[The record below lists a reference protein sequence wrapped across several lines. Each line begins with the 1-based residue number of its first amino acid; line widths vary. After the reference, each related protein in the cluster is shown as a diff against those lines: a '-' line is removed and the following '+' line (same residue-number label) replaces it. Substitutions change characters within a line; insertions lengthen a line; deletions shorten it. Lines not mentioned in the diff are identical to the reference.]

1 MKQEIRNR
9 ILKLCEG
16 QEWDWKYHIEQ
27 VVKHSL
33 KLVEGLD
40 ADKDICEVAAWLHDI
55 TKLEEG
61 LDAPKHH
68 ITGSERAVEIL
79 KEYDADPDFI
89 EKVRH
94 CVISHSCKEGYMPET
109 KEAKILA
116 SADAMSHFDCFIQF
130 NYLVFSI
137 WNLSQDDGKAW
148 LIKKYKKT
156 WNKMLPEAQELVKE
170 KRDAIDLI
178 LDT

>member
-1 MKQEIRNR
+1 MKEDIRAR

-33 KLVEGLD
+33 VLAEKLD
-40 ADKDICEVAAWLHDI
+40 ADRDICEIAAWLHDI
-55 TKLEEG
+55 IKLEEG
-61 LDAPKHH
+61 LDAPRHH
-68 ITGSERAVEIL
+68 IKGADRAVEIL
-79 KEYDADPDFI
+79 KEYHADPNLI

-94 CVISHSCKEGYMPET
+94 CIISHSCKEGYMPES

-116 SADAMSHFDCFIQF
+116 SADAMSHHDCFIQF
-130 NYLVFSI
+130 NYLVYSI
-137 WNLSQDDGKAW
+137 WGLPQEDGRAW
-148 LIKKYKKT
+148 LIKKYKKS
-156 WNKMLPEAQELVKE
+156 WKKMIPEARELVQE
-170 KRDAIDLI
+170 KRDAINMI